1 MPVRDARRLSHGHG
15 SKRRGAV
22 IVLALFFMVAML
34 GMCAFG
40 VDLGYISSTQTELR
54 RAVDAGALAGAGV
67 LVNGTAATT
76 PVVREYVKANRIG
89 GRAATDGEIT
99 VQTGFWD
106 SSTKSFSASNDRPSA
121 VRVFVERKKQ
131 PLFFARI
138 FGRNDFDLQGEAI
151 AQYQPRDIM
160 LALDFSASMN
170 DDSTFAARSAL
181 GQAHIEANLQEM
193 YNELGQPTF
202 GNMSFTPVFIN
213 STNTTTIK
221 NTLGLNGLAYPC
233 LQGSWTE
240 FINHVK
246 NDTDLYNAGYR
257 KKYGVMTLLHYWL
270 KERPSHD
277 ETPALA
283 SVSAQPVA
291 ALKDS
296 TEVFLS
302 FLQSQQTDDRLGLA
316 IYNSEDG
323 TAILESPLTDD
334 YNAINTTLQDRQAG
348 HYDQY
353 TNIGAGLHT
362 SRLELQNHARP
373 GAFRMIILMTD
384 GLPNRPTNEATGRQY
399 VLNEAA
405 ACASAKIPV
414 VSISLG
420 AGADA
425 ELMQEV
431 ADTTGGYHFNIP
443 GGQTGSEY
451 EQDLLQIFGQV
462 AASRPLRLVQ

>member
-1 MPVRDARRLSHGHG
+1 MCLRDARRLSHGRG
-15 SKRRGAV
+15 KQRRGAV
-22 IVLALFFMVAML
+22 IVLALFFMVVML

-40 VDLGYISSTQTELR
+40 VDLGYISTTQTELR
-54 RAVDAGALAGAGV
+54 RAVDSGALAGAGV
-67 LVNGTAATT
+67 LVNGSAATT
-76 PVVREYVKANRIG
+76 PVVKQYVKANKVG
-89 GRAATDGEIT
+89 GRAATDVEIT
-99 VQTGFWD
+99 VETGFWD
-106 SSTKSFSASNDRPSA
+106 SSTKSFSVSDDRPSA
-121 VRVFVERKKQ
+121 VCVFAERKKQ

-138 FGRNDFDLQGEAI
+138 FGRNDFDIEAEAI

-170 DDSTFAARSAL
+170 DDSTFAARAAL
-181 GQAHIEANLQEM
+181 GKAHIDANLLQI

-233 LQGSWTE
+233 PQGSWNE
-240 FINHVK
+240 FIDHVK
-246 NDTDLYNAGYR
+246 NDSNLNGAGYR
-257 KKYGVMTLLHYWL
+257 KKYGVLTLIHYWL
-270 KERPSHD
+270 TTRPSHD
-277 ETPALA
+277 ETPQLA
-283 SVSAQPVA
+283 SVSAQPVG

-323 TAILESPLTDD
+323 TAILESELTDD
-334 YNAINTTLQDRQAG
+334 YNAVNTMLQGRQAG

-362 SRLELQNHARP
+362 SRLELQNHARA
-373 GAFRMIILMTD
+373 GAFRMIVLMTD
-384 GLPNRPTNEATGRQY
+384 GLPNRPTNESTGRQY
-399 VLNEAA
+399 VLTEAA

-414 VSISLG
+414 VTISLG
-420 AGADA
+420 AGADS
-425 ELMQEV
+425 ELMQQV
-431 ADTTGGYHFNIP
+431 ADTTGGYHFNVP

-462 AASRPLRLVQ
+462 ASSRPLKLVQ